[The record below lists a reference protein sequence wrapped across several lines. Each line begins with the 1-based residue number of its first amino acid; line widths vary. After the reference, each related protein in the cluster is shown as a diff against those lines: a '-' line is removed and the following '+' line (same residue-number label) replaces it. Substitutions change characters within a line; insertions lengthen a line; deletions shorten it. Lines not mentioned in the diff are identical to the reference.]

1 MGESQY
7 RNNKELGRQISSAAD
22 VAVVVNK
29 VNREAIVEGLR
40 EGGMAEQQIV
50 LADTFA
56 QASAYLATTMR
67 GGDVVLYEND
77 LPDSFK

>member
-1 MGESQY
+1 MM
-7 RNNKELGRQISSAAD
+7 R
-22 VAVVVNK
+22 
-29 VNREAIVEGLR
+29 R